1 MSVSPAFSAAIF
13 SESQSTQM
21 TLWPNSER
29 HVAAT
34 KPTYPEP
41 ITEICIL
48 FLLFLQANKSRIP
61 QLLGISIV
69 SSIYCEQL
77 DRQIGF
83 LERGIR
89 GNARLGITYSFFFD
103 PTRQHHQTFSS
114 FSVSGGPL
122 FHGSFRDGK
131 RSGFSPGGPRPIDC
145 TAAACHGDE
154 FRGGF

>member
-69 SSIYCEQL
+69 SSIYCKQR
-77 DRQIGF
+77 DRQIRF
-83 LERGIR
+83 LERDEAGK
-89 GNARLGITYSFFFD
+89 ARLGITYRLFSNPPD
-103 PTRQHHQTFSS
+103 RTPRFSS
-114 FSVSGGPL
+114 FIFARHAFSPHIS
-122 FHGSFRDGK
+122 K
-131 RSGFSPGGPRPIDC
+131 RKTLWASPGGTRPIDC
-145 TAAACHGDE
+145 TVADCHGDG
-154 FRGGF
+154 FRGGL